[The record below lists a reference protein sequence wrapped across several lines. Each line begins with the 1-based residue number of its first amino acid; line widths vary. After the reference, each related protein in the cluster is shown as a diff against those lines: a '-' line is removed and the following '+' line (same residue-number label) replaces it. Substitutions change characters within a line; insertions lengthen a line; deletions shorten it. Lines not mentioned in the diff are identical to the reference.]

1 MNLKSDFCLYFK
13 RRKYVNSLGLREI
26 EVNADSFL
34 VINVLNGHKGVSPM
48 GRVLVA
54 KIRLLALD

>member
-1 MNLKSDFCLYFK
+1 MYEEL
-13 RRKYVNSLGLREI
+13 RYVSGLGLREI

-34 VINVLNGHKGVSPM
+34 VINVLNGHKGGSPM